1 MTFLRFS
8 LIIIAIQYFS
18 LSAYSANDTS
28 HSKYGVYGGINLNF
42 HTAQFTNLPG
52 IPNCCPRFESGFG
65 LGYNFGVLYEH
76 RLGKALSLGVRLGL
90 HSLSGTLSAEE
101 PTTVIT
107 PTGPLDGVFEHTVE
121 SGFMN
126 LGFEPSLIYSLA
138 PRFSISLGMRA
149 GQNLT
154 YTFSQVET
162 IIQPEGVGT
171 FMDEDGNDTRKRTRN
186 EFEGDL
192 PDASTFQ
199 MALFSGLSYELPLN
213 SDNTLRLVPE
223 LFYYHGLSNM
233 VKDTDWKVHSLR
245 LSVAI
250 KYAPLSKPVKTDVFK
265 KEFKIDSVRIESDM
279 ITEVTYKRGIENL
292 ENHIGETDLEIIHT
306 SIVSRVDTLLIPKMY
321 SLNGTIEAVGV
332 DNAGNEIP
340 NPIFKIEEFISNR
353 LDPLLNY
360 VFFEDNSHTLP
371 VRYKSIRAD
380 EARQF
385 DLTDLFR
392 DSTLQIYHNILNIV
406 GERLNMYPNA
416 KVVLIGCNADLGT
429 ESKNLELS
437 RKRAETVRDYLVNV
451 WRISPERFKIE
462 AKNLPDKPSIPKTE
476 ADKIA
481 ENRRVEI
488 YSDDYRILEPIFI
501 EKIDRTSN
509 PPIVRFKLT
518 GQSDAGLKSWELNAY
533 QSSDDDNVFAESG
546 DVNLVESID
555 WELAQFQKII
565 PKSPEPLIYS
575 LKLVD
580 KYGNV
585 KSIENQSKEIEVM
598 TVKQKRSEQ
607 IGDYEIEQF
616 SLILFDFDKHV
627 IADNDKT
634 IIEFIRSRLKKESE
648 LEILGYTDRTG
659 IADYNK
665 KLSERRAETT
675 RTALQRQDAKVAG
688 FGNERLL
695 YNNELPEGRFYCR
708 TVNIIVKTKVK

>member
-1 MTFLRFS
+1 MKLSMIMIAFQMFS
-8 LIIIAIQYFS
+8 I
-18 LSAYSANDTS
+18 SAFSANDTTN
-28 HSKYGVYGGINLNF
+28 SKYGVYGGINLNF

-52 IPNCCPRFESGFG
+52 IPNCCPRFESGSG

-76 RLGKALSLGVRLGL
+76 RLGKEFSLGVRLGL
-90 HSLSGTLSAEE
+90 HSLSGTLTAEE
-101 PTTVIT
+101 ETTVIT

-126 LGFEPSLIYSLA
+126 VGLEPALIYSPA

-154 YTFSQVET
+154 YTFKQVET
-162 IIQPEGVGT
+162 IVQPEGVGT

-186 EFEGDL
+186 EFDGDL
-192 PDASTFQ
+192 PDANTFQ
-199 MALFSGLSYELPLN
+199 LALFSGLGYEMPLN
-213 SDNTLRLVPE
+213 SDNTMRLVPE
-223 LFYYHGLSNM
+223 LFYYYGLSDM
-233 VKDTDWKVHSLR
+233 VKETDWTVNSLR

-265 KEFKIDSVRIESDM
+265 KEFRIDSVRVESDM
-279 ITEVTYKRGIENL
+279 ITAVTYKRGIENL
-292 ENHIGETDLEIIHT
+292 ENHTGETDAEIIHT
-306 SIVSRVDTLLIPKMY
+306 AIISRVDTLMIPKTY
-321 SLNGTIEAVGV
+321 ALDGGIEAVGV
-332 DNAGNEIP
+332 DNAGNEMP
-340 NPIFKIEEFISNR
+340 NPIFQIEEFISNR

-360 VFFEDNSHTLP
+360 VFFDDNSHTLP
-371 VRYKSIRAD
+371 VRYKSISKE

-385 DLTDLFR
+385 DLTDLLR

-406 GERLNMYPNA
+406 GERLNMFPTAN
-416 KVVLIGCNADLGT
+416 VVLIGCNSDLGT

-437 RKRAETVRDYLVNV
+437 KKRAETVRDYLVNV
-451 WRISPERFKIE
+451 WRISPDRFKIE
-462 AKNLPDKPSIPKTE
+462 TKNLPDKPSIPKVE
-476 ADKIA
+476 PDKIA

-488 YSDDYRILEPIFI
+488 YSNDFRIMGPIFI
-501 EKIDRTSN
+501 EKIDRSSN
-509 PPIVRFKLT
+509 PPVVRFKLK

-533 QSSDDDNVFAESG
+533 QSSDDDNVFTESG

-555 WELAQFQKII
+555 WELAQFQKLI

-575 LKLVD
+575 LNLVD
-580 KYGNV
+580 NHGNV
-585 KSIENQSKEIEVM
+585 KSIDNKTKEIEVM
-598 TVKQKRSEQ
+598 TVQHKRTEQ

-627 IADNDKT
+627 IAEHDKT

-648 LEILGYTDRTG
+648 VEILGYTDRTG

-675 RTALQRQDAKVAG
+675 RTALQRPDAKVVG
-688 FGNERLL
+688 FGNDELL

>member
-1 MTFLRFS
+1 MTLVKFS
-8 LIIIAIQYFS
+8 LIMIAFQL
-18 LSAYSANDTS
+18 LSICATFANDTTK
-28 HSKYGVYGGINLNF
+28 SKYGVYGGINPNF
-42 HTAQFTNLPG
+42 HSAQFTNLPG
-52 IPNCCPRFESGFG
+52 IPNCCPRFESGSG

-76 RLGKALSLGVRLGL
+76 RLGKEFSLGVRLGL

-101 PTTVIT
+101 ETTVIT
-107 PTGPLDGVFEHTVE
+107 PTGPLNGMFEHTVE

-126 LGFEPSLIYSLA
+126 VGLEPALIYSPT
-138 PRFSISLGMRA
+138 PRFNISLGMRV

-154 YTFSQVET
+154 YTFNQVET

-192 PDASTFQ
+192 PDANTFQ
-199 MALFSGLSYELPLN
+199 MALFSGLSYEMPLN
-213 SDNTLRLVPE
+213 TDNTMRIVPE
-223 LFYYHGLSNM
+223 LFYYFGLSDM
-233 VKDTDWKVHSLR
+233 VKETDWTVNSLR

-250 KYAPLSKPVKTDVFK
+250 KYVPLPKTVKPEVFK
-265 KEFKIDSVRIESDM
+265 KEFKIDSVRIESDL
-279 ITEVTYKRGIENL
+279 ITAVTYKRGIENI
-292 ENHIGETDLEIIHT
+292 ENHRSETDIEIIHT
-306 SIVSRVDTLLIPKMY
+306 EIISRVDTILIPKTY
-321 SLNGTIEAVGV
+321 ALSGAIEAVGV

-340 NPIFKIEEFISNR
+340 NPLFRIEEFISNR

-371 VRYKSIRAD
+371 ARYKSISKDA
-380 EARQF
+380 ARQF

-406 GERLNMYPNA
+406 GERLNMYPAAN
-416 KVVLIGCNADLGT
+416 VVLIGCNSDMGA

-437 RKRAETVRDYLVNV
+437 RNRAETVRDYLVNV
-451 WRISPERFKIE
+451 WNINPQRFKIE
-462 AKNLPDKPSIPKTE
+462 AKNLPDKASTPKTE

-488 YSDDYRILEPIFI
+488 YSNDFRILEPIFI
-501 EKIDRTSN
+501 EKIDRSSN
-509 PPIVRFKLT
+509 PPIVRFKLK
-518 GQSDAGLKSWELNAY
+518 GQSDAGLKSWELKAY
-533 QSSDDDNVFAESG
+533 QSSDDESIFTKSG
-546 DVNLVESID
+546 DRNLVESID
-555 WELAQFQKII
+555 WELAQFQKLI

-575 LKLVD
+575 LNLVD
-580 KYGNV
+580 NHGNV
-585 KSIENQSKEIEVM
+585 KSIDNKTKEIEVM
-598 TVKQKRSEQ
+598 TVQHKRTEQ

-659 IADYNK
+659 IADHNK
-665 KLSERRAETT
+665 KLSERRAEAT
-675 RTALQRQDAKVAG
+675 RTALQRPDAKVVG
-688 FGNERLL
+688 FGGDKLL